1 MKKGA
6 TISDQ
11 GVTHLPSLT
20 IIQAIDWAPNHFDWY
35 LEIEPPEWL
44 PTKWIRL
51 TADNSDDAEKEAADL
66 GRKFDAE
73 FYKKR
78 KQAGVAFNRDA
89 HYKNWTQSHGKLQR
103 AVARLARLKA
113 TTVEGLNIK
122 ALVLAIAHDSF
133 DDPRIWNEPL
143 QKSIA
148 RDIRGMAGLI

>member
-1 MKKGA
+1 MSRQQEMAFYKIKPEHWRCEHRPLRQSSGA
-6 TISDQ
+6 WE
-11 GVTHLPSLT
+11 V
-20 IIQAIDWAPNHFDWY
+20 QAIDWAPNHFDWY

-89 HYKNWTQSHGKLQR
+89 HYKNWT
-103 AVARLARLKA
+103 
-113 TTVEGLNIK
+113 
-122 ALVLAIAHDSF
+122 
-133 DDPRIWNEPL
+133 
-143 QKSIA
+143 
-148 RDIRGMAGLI
+148 